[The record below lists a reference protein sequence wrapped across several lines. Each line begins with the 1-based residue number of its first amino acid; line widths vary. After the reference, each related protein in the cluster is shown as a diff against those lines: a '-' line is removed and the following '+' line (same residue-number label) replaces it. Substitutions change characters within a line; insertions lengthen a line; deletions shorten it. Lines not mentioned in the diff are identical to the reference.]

1 MKKTAIVTGAS
12 RGIGRAAA
20 IALSKNF
27 NVVVNCIKN
36 VELANK
42 TAEEI
47 IKTGGNAIVFCADV
61 SNFDKA
67 HALCGFALEKYGS
80 IDVLVNNAGIAQQK
94 VFCDI
99 TEDEFKNMMQTNAG
113 SVFNMCKAAV
123 GEMIRKKSGKIINVS
138 SVWGICGASCE
149 VHYSA
154 SKAAVIGLTK
164 ALAKELAPSQINV
177 NCVAPGVV
185 DTDMCSFDEET
196 RKLVTED
203 IPMGKMASP
212 EKIADVIAYLASDKA
227 DYITGEVVNVSGG
240 FVV

>member
-1 MKKTAIVTGAS
+1 MKKTAVVTGAS

-20 IALSKNF
+20 IALAKDF
-27 NVVVNCIKN
+27 NVVVNCRKN
-36 VELANK
+36 IDLAEK

-47 IKTGGNAIVFCADV
+47 IKNGGNALVYRADV
-61 SNFDKA
+61 SVFDEA
-67 HALCGFALEKYGS
+67 HALCKFAVKNFGG

-99 TEDEFKNMMQTNAG
+99 TEDEFKNMMQTNVG

>member
-1 MKKTAIVTGAS
+1 MKKTAVVTGAS

-20 IALSKNF
+20 IALAKDF
-27 NVVVNCIKN
+27 NVVVNCRKN
-36 VELANK
+36 IDLARK

-47 IKTGGNAIVFCADV
+47 IKNGGSALVYRADV
-61 SNFDKA
+61 SVFDEAHTLCEFAVKNF
-67 HALCGFALEKYGS
+67 GG

-99 TEDEFKNMMQTNAG
+99 TEDEFKIMMQTNVG
-113 SVFNMCKAAV
+113 SVFNMCKAV
-123 GEMIRKKSGKIINVS
+123 MSEMIGKKSGKIINIS

-154 SKAAVIGLTK
+154 SKAAVIGFTK
-164 ALAKELAPSQINV
+164 ALAQELAPSGINV

-185 DTDMCSFDEET
+185 DTDMCKFDDET
-196 RKLVTED
+196 KKLVTED
-203 IPMGKMASP
+203 IPLGKIASP
-212 EKIADVIAYLASDKA
+212 EKIADTIAFLASDKA
-227 DYITGEVVNVSGG
+227 DYITGEVINVSGG

>member
-1 MKKTAIVTGAS
+1 MKKTAVVTGAS

-20 IALSKNF
+20 IALAEDF

-36 VELANK
+36 IDLARK

-47 IKTGGNAIVFCADV
+47 IKNGGSALVYRADV
-61 SNFDKA
+61 SVFYEA
-67 HALCGFALEKYGS
+67 HALCEFAVKNFGG

-99 TEDEFKNMMQTNAG
+99 TEDEFKNMMQTNVG
-113 SVFNMCKAAV
+113 SVFNMCKAV
-123 GEMIRKKSGKIINVS
+123 MGEMIGKKSGKIINIS

-154 SKAAVIGLTK
+154 SKAAVIGFTK
-164 ALAKELAPSQINV
+164 ALAQELAPSGINV

-185 DTDMCSFDEET
+185 DTDMCKFDSET
-196 RKLVTED
+196 KKLVTED
-203 IPMGKMASP
+203 IPLGKIASP
-212 EKIADVIAYLASDKA
+212 EKIADTIAFLASDKA

>member
-1 MKKTAIVTGAS
+1 MKKTAVVTGAS

-20 IALSKNF
+20 IALAKDF
-27 NVVVNCIKN
+27 NVVVNCRKN
-36 VELANK
+36 IDLARK

-47 IKTGGNAIVFCADV
+47 IKNGGSALVYRADV
-61 SNFDKA
+61 SVFDEA
-67 HALCGFALEKYGS
+67 HALCEFAVKNFGG

-99 TEDEFKNMMQTNAG
+99 TEDEFKNMMQTNVG
-113 SVFNMCKAAV
+113 SVFNMCKAV
-123 GEMIRKKSGKIINVS
+123 MGEMIGKKSGKIINIS

-154 SKAAVIGLTK
+154 SKAAVIGFTK
-164 ALAKELAPSQINV
+164 ALAQELAPSGINV

-185 DTDMCSFDEET
+185 DTDMCKFDSET
-196 RKLVTED
+196 KKLVTED
-203 IPMGKMASP
+203 IPLGKIASP
-212 EKIADVIAYLASDKA
+212 EKIADTIAFLASDKA

>member
-1 MKKTAIVTGAS
+1 MKKTAVVTGAS

-20 IALSKNF
+20 IALAKDF
-27 NVVVNCIKN
+27 NVVVNCRKN
-36 VELANK
+36 IDLAEK

-47 IKTGGNAIVFCADV
+47 IKNGGNALVYRADV
-61 SNFDKA
+61 SLFDEA
-67 HALCGFALEKYGS
+67 HALCGFAVKNFGG

-99 TEDEFKNMMQTNAG
+99 TEDEFKIMMQTNVG
-113 SVFNMCKAAV
+113 SVFNMCKAV
-123 GEMIRKKSGKIINVS
+123 MSEMIGKKSGKIINIS

-154 SKAAVIGLTK
+154 SKSAVIGFTK
-164 ALAKELAPSQINV
+164 ALAQELAPSGINV

-185 DTDMCSFDEET
+185 DTDMCKFDDET
-196 RKLVTED
+196 KKLVTDD
-203 IPMGKMASP
+203 IPLGKIASP
-212 EKIADVIAYLASDKA
+212 EKIADTIAFLASDKA
-227 DYITGEVVNVSGG
+227 DYITGEVINVSGG

>member
-1 MKKTAIVTGAS
+1 MKKTAVVTGAS

-20 IALSKNF
+20 IALAKDF
-27 NVVVNCIKN
+27 NVVVNCRKN
-36 VELANK
+36 IDLAEK

-47 IKTGGNAIVFCADV
+47 IKNGGNALVYRADV
-61 SNFDKA
+61 SVFDEA
-67 HALCGFALEKYGS
+67 HALCKFAVKNFGG

-99 TEDEFKNMMQTNAG
+99 TEDEFKIMMQTNVG
-113 SVFNMCKAAV
+113 SVFNMCKAV
-123 GEMIRKKSGKIINVS
+123 MSEMIGKKSGKIINIS

-154 SKAAVIGLTK
+154 SKAAVIGFTK
-164 ALAKELAPSQINV
+164 ALAQELAPSGINV

-185 DTDMCSFDEET
+185 DTDMCKFDDET
-196 RKLVTED
+196 KRLVTED
-203 IPMGKMASP
+203 IPLGKIASP
-212 EKIADVIAYLASDKA
+212 EKIADTIAFLASDKA
-227 DYITGEVVNVSGG
+227 DYITGEVINVSGG